1 MKIADVLSTIKDRR
15 EIDEDATVMD
25 AIDVMNMTRSTCLLV
40 TNVDGKGIGIL
51 SEHDI
56 VKAFATE
63 GDNAK
68 TSYIGDYMTTKI
80 VAVHETDAVEEV
92 IDLMTDRN
100 IRHIPVVT
108 EDGDIAG
115 FLSIMELLAARKKAA
130 A

>member
-1 MKIADVLSTIKDRR
+1 MKISAVLATITARR

-25 AIDVMNMTRSTCLLV
+25 AIDVMSMTRSTCLLV
-40 TNVDGKGIGIL
+40 TNRDGRGIGIL

-56 VKAFATE
+56 VKAFASE

-68 TSYIGDYMTTKI
+68 TSYLSDYMSTKI
-80 VAVHETDAVEEV
+80 IAVKEEDTVEAA

-100 IRHIPVVT
+100 IRHIPVVK
-108 EDGDIAG
+108 EDGEIAG

-130 A
+130 

>member
-1 MKIADVLSTIKDRR
+1 MNIAAVLASITNRR

-40 TNVDGKGIGIL
+40 TNRDGQGIGIL

-56 VKAFATE
+56 VKAFAAE

-68 TSYIGDYMTTKI
+68 TSYLSDYMTTKVI
-80 VAVHETDAVEEV
+80 AVKETDTIDET

-100 IRHIPVVT
+100 IRHIPVVK
-108 EDGDIAG
+108 ESGDIAG
-115 FLSIMELLAARKKAA
+115 FLSIMELLAAKKKAA
-130 A
+130 

>member
-1 MKIADVLSTIKDRR
+1 MNIAEVLAGITNRR

-40 TNVDGKGIGIL
+40 TNSEGQGIGIL

-56 VKAFATE
+56 VKAFASE

-68 TSYIGDYMTTKI
+68 TSYLGDFMTTKI
-80 VAVHETDAVEEV
+80 IAVKETDTVEST
-92 IDLMTDRN
+92 INLMTDRN
-100 IRHIPVVT
+100 IRHIPVVKK
-108 EDGDIAG
+108 DGDIAG

-130 A
+130 

>member
-1 MKIADVLSTIKDRR
+1 MNIAAVLASITNRR
-15 EIDEDATVMD
+15 EIDEDASVMD

-40 TNVDGKGIGIL
+40 TNRDGEGIGIL

-56 VKAFATE
+56 VKAFASE

-80 VAVHETDAVEEV
+80 IAIKENDTIEEA

-108 EDGDIAG
+108 DSGDIAG

-130 A
+130 

>member
-1 MKIADVLSTIKDRR
+1 MNIAEVLAGITNRR

-40 TNVDGKGIGIL
+40 TNSEGKGIGIL

-56 VKAFATE
+56 VKAFASE

-68 TSYIGDYMTTKI
+68 TSYLGDFMTTKI
-80 VAVHETDAVEEV
+80 IAVKETDTVEST
-92 IDLMTDRN
+92 INLMTDRN
-100 IRHIPVVT
+100 IRHIPVVKK
-108 EDGDIAG
+108 DGDIAG

-130 A
+130 

>member
-1 MKIADVLSTIKDRR
+1 MNIAEVLASITNRR

-40 TNVDGKGIGIL
+40 TNNEGKGIGIL

-56 VKAFATE
+56 VKAFASE

-68 TSYIGDYMTTKI
+68 TSYLGDFMTTKI
-80 VAVHETDAVEEV
+80 IAVKETDTVESA

-100 IRHIPVVT
+100 IRHIPVVK
-108 EDGDIAG
+108 ENGDIAG

-130 A
+130 